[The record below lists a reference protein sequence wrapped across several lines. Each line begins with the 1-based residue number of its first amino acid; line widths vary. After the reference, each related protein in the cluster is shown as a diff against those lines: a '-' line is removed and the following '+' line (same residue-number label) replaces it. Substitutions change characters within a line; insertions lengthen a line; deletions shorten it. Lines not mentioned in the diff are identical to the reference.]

1 MPLSHPFLILTAAAA
16 LWTAGH
22 RLAGPRDAAS
32 SGFFGLPGSAYGS
45 LAARLMRDS
54 LHSYWHGGE
63 SATQARHEPEAAA
76 PPPAAAAGVFARR
89 ATAAS
94 APSPAASETS
104 GLEDAIGRLARLEK
118 SRTKRNSPYPT
129 TDAHRRYLE
138 ASAFWRLRSA
148 YALDRSDATLYEILH
163 FQLAARAAQ
172 QPSLRTEVV
181 RFAEQAIAQVDAP
194 LAGFSAALTGAG
206 AAINLLNDLLAP
218 GQKHP
223 DDAAILRRWR
233 QLETCLQRYRSI
245 REQALT
251 EGWWQRLPEI
261 RRQEVESHAALLT
274 RIAENVRQQLPAARL
289 NVVVEHR
296 WQGRPL
302 ILAQNGLTNAAGER
316 LNVTRLAYLLSNAQL
331 RKEDGEWTAA
341 EDWYAYLDVEK
352 QRTSFR
358 MPRVPQGRYTALRFD
373 LGLDAAADAGD
384 AARWSPEHPLNPDLN
399 ALHWSWRG
407 GYVYLAVEGHYQRGA
422 APSGGYSY
430 HLAGQPCR
438 VSVEIPV
445 ELNLEQPQQLRLHF
459 DVDRL
464 FSAVHPVRIADADS
478 THSQNDGGLA
488 VNMARNAA
496 RSFGLLG
503 LEPDPAGDDRREVVG
518 RVNAP
523 ASLAAQIPA
532 HFPLT
537 AWPEDNPPSAAGVA
551 LGRRLFEDKRLSINN
566 RQSCASCHHQ
576 QQAFAEPLA
585 TSVGAEG
592 QVGTRNAMPLFNLAW
607 KPAFFWD
614 GRSPSLRDQV
624 LRPIQD
630 PLEMNETLPGVVA
643 KLGADAGLVREF
655 ATVFGSPQ
663 ITPDRIARALEQFLL
678 TLLSGQSKLDLAQQG
693 EGELTEQEKR
703 GFQLFFTES
712 DPVRGIRGADCFH
725 CHGGAHFTN
734 NQFLNNGLDS
744 EKLLRDLG
752 REKVTG
758 KPADRGKFM
767 VPSLRNVALTAPY
780 MHDGRFQTLEEV
792 VEHYDHGI
800 RHSETLDPNLAKH
813 LTHGGLGLTP
823 EEKQALVAFLKTL
836 TDERFIAQPSALPA
850 P

>member
-1 MPLSHPFLILTAAAA
+1 MHLSHPLLMLAVAGV
-16 LWTAGH
+16 LWIAGH
-22 RLAGPRDAAS
+22 RLAGSRDAAS
-32 SGFFGLPGSAYGS
+32 PGFLGLPGSAYGS

-63 SATQARHEPEAAA
+63 SATQARHEPVAAA
-76 PPPAAAAGVFARR
+76 PSSASVGVFARR
-89 ATAAS
+89 ATAAV
-94 APSPAASETS
+94 PPPAAATTS
-104 GLEDAIGRLARLEK
+104 GLEDALGHLARLEK
-118 SRTKRNSPYPT
+118 GRTKRNSPFPT
-129 TDAHRRYLE
+129 TEAHRRYLD

-172 QPSLRTEVV
+172 RPELREEVL
-181 RFAEQAIAQVDAP
+181 RLADEAIAQANAP
-194 LAGFSAALTGAG
+194 MAGFSAALTGAG

-218 GQKHP
+218 GQTHR
-223 DDAAILRRWR
+223 DDEAIVRCWR
-233 QLETCLQRYRSI
+233 HLETCLQRYRSI
-245 REQALT
+245 REQALA
-251 EGWWQRLPEI
+251 EGWWQRLPET
-261 RRQEVESHAALLT
+261 RRQEVESHATLLT
-274 RIAENVRQQLPAARL
+274 RIADNVRQQLPAARL
-289 NVVVEHR
+289 DVVVEHR
-296 WQGRPL
+296 WKGNPL
-302 ILAQNGLTNAAGER
+302 VMARSGLETGVGER
-316 LNVTRLAYLLSNAQL
+316 LNVTRLAYLLSSAQL
-331 RKEDGEWTAA
+331 RKEDGQWTGG

-358 MPRVPQGRYTALRFD
+358 MPRLPRGRYTALRFD
-373 LGLDAAADAGD
+373 LGVDAAADSGD
-384 AARWSPEHPLNPDLN
+384 AARWSPGHPLNPDLN

-407 GYVYLAVEGHYQRGA
+407 GYVYLAIEGHYARGD

-438 VSVEIPV
+438 VSIEIPV

-464 FSAVHPVRIADADS
+464 FSAIHPVRIADADS

-488 VNMARNAA
+488 VRLAQNAA
-496 RSFGLLG
+496 QSFGLLG
-503 LEPDPAGDDRREVVG
+503 LEPVLADDGQREVVG
-518 RVNAP
+518 RGNAP
-523 ASLAAQIPA
+523 ASLAAHVPA

-576 QQAFAEPLA
+576 QQAFAEPLP
-585 TSVGAEG
+585 TSVGAQG
-592 QVGTRNAMPLFNLAW
+592 QAGTRNAMPLFNLAW

-643 KLGADAGLVREF
+643 KLGADASLVREF
-655 ATVFGSPQ
+655 EAVFGSPQ

-693 EGELTEQEKR
+693 KAELTEQEKR

-712 DPVRGIRGADCFH
+712 DPGRGIRGADCFH

-758 KPADRGKFM
+758 NPADRGKFM

-800 RHSETLDPNLAKH
+800 QHGETLDPNLAKH

-836 TDERFIAQPSALPA
+836 TDESFIAQPSVLHAR
-850 P
+850 

>member
-22 RLAGPRDAAS
+22 RLAGPRDATS
-32 SGFFGLPGSAYGS
+32 PGFFGLPGSAYGS

-63 SATQARHEPEAAA
+63 SATQSSHAGSASAEKPQA
-76 PPPAAAAGVFARR
+76 PGIFSRLNRPAAH
-89 ATAAS
+89 
-94 APSPAASETS
+94 ASEPAWI
-104 GLEDAIGRLARLEK
+104 EARIRQLAQLEK
-118 SRTKRNSPYPT
+118 HRTQRNSSFPM

-138 ASAFWRLRSA
+138 ASAYWRLKSA

-172 QPSLRTEVV
+172 EPSLRAEVV
-181 RFAEQAIAQVDAP
+181 RFAEEAIAQADAP
-194 LAGFSAALTGAG
+194 MAGFSAALTGAG
-206 AAINLLNDLLAP
+206 AAINLLNDLLMP
-218 GQKHP
+218 GQARR
-223 DDAAILRRWR
+223 DDAAILRHWR

-245 REQALT
+245 REQALV

-261 RRQEVESHAALLT
+261 RRQEVESHAAMLT

-302 ILAQNGLTNAAGER
+302 VLAQNGLRNAAGEE

-331 RKEDGEWTAA
+331 RREDGQWTGDK
-341 EDWYAYLDVEK
+341 DWYAHVDVEK
-352 QRTSFR
+352 RRTAFR
-358 MPRVPQGRYTALRFD
+358 MPRVPRGRYTALRFD
-373 LGLDAAADAGD
+373 LGVDAAADAGD
-384 AARWSPEHPLNPDLN
+384 AARWSPDHPLNPDLN
-399 ALHWSWRG
+399 GLHWSWRG
-407 GYVYLAVEGHYQRGA
+407 GYVYLALEGHYRRGQ

-445 ELNLEQPQQLRLHF
+445 ELNLEQPQQARLHF

-464 FSAVHPVRIADADS
+464 FSAVHAVRIADADA

-488 VNMARNAA
+488 ERMAQNAA
-496 RSFGLLG
+496 RSFALLG
-503 LEPDPAGDDRREVVG
+503 VEPDPAGDDRREVVG

-523 ASLAAQIPA
+523 ASLAAQVPA

-537 AWPEDNPPSAAGVA
+537 AWPEDNSPSAAGVA

-566 RQSCASCHHQ
+566 LQSCASCHHQ
-576 QQAFAEPLA
+576 EQAFAEPLA

-630 PLEMNETLPGVVA
+630 PLEMKETLPGVVA
-643 KLGADAGLVREF
+643 KLSADAGLVREF

-678 TLLSGQSKLDLAQQG
+678 TLISGQSKLDLSQQG
-693 EGELTEQEKR
+693 KAQLTEQEKR

-712 DPVRGIRGADCFH
+712 DPQRGIRGADCFH

-744 EKLLRDLG
+744 ETLLRDLG

-758 KPADRGKFM
+758 NPADRGKFM

-800 RHSETLDPNLAKH
+800 QHSDTLDPNLAKH

-836 TDERFIAQPSALPA
+836 TDERFIAEPSVPIA